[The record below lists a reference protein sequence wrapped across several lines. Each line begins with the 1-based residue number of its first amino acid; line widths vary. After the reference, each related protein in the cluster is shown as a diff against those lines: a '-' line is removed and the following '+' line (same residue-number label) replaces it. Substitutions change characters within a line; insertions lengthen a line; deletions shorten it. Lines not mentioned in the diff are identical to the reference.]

1 MSEENKAPNEV
12 PNENLPAFVK
22 AAPELLPVWDWW
34 VKEGK
39 STLAMLLVVAVAV
52 MGFYAWK
59 NYQKRNAA
67 AANQVLMNAIS
78 AEDLESAVSDYGST
92 KVGPALRLRLAKA
105 YYDGAIDDSTK
116 YEKALK
122 IYDELI
128 KSSDNAAF
136 ADVAVVGRAYS
147 LEGLEKY
154 DEAQKAFEGF
164 AQASTNSYLLL
175 TAQLGAARC
184 KMLGGRKD
192 EALKD
197 LEALKADAK
206 DEMAKARIDS
216 LIDVV
221 KRHDPSRKRLAASM
235 FDLADSAQK
244 SLDAE
249 KKAEAPAAKPAPAP
263 APAAKPA
270 APEADKPAAAPAAP
284 APPAAPAAPAKK

>member
-1 MSEENKAPNEV
+1 MSEEIKTPEA

-39 STLAMLLVVAVAV
+39 STLAMLLVVAIAV
-52 MGFYAWK
+52 MGFYTWK

-78 AEDLESAVSDYGST
+78 TEDLESAVSDYGST
-92 KVGPALRLRLAKA
+92 KVGPALRLRLAKS
-105 YYDGAIDDSTK
+105 YYDEAIDNSAK
-116 YEKALK
+116 YEEALK

-154 DEAQKAFEGF
+154 AEAQKAFEDF
-164 AQASTNSYLLL
+164 SQASTNSYLLL

-184 KMLGGRKD
+184 KMLGGKKD

-197 LEALKADAK
+197 LEALKAAAK

-216 LIDVV
+216 QIDVV
-221 KRHDPSRKRLAASM
+221 KRHDSSRKRQTASM

-244 SLDAE
+244 SLEAE
-249 KKAEAPAAKPAPAP
+249 KKAEAVPAAKPAAP

-270 APEADKPAAAPAAP
+270 APAPAAKPAAP
-284 APPAAPAAPAKK
+284 APAAKPAAPAKK

>member
-39 STLAMLLVVAVAV
+39 STLTMLLVVAIAV

-67 AANQVLMNAIS
+67 AANQVLVNAIS
-78 AEDLESAVSDYGST
+78 TEDLESAVKDYGST

-105 YYDGAIDDSTK
+105 YYDEAIDDSAK
-116 YEKALK
+116 YEKALEV
-122 IYDELI
+122 YDELV

-164 AQASTNSYLLL
+164 AQTSTNSYLLL

-184 KMLGGRKD
+184 KMLGGKKD

-197 LEALKADAK
+197 LEALKAETK

-221 KRHDPSRKRLAASM
+221 KRHDPSRKRQAASM

-244 SLDAE
+244 SLEAE
-249 KKAEAPAAKPAPAP
+249 KKPEAPAVKP

-270 APEADKPAAAPAAP
+270 APEAAKPAAAPT
-284 APPAAPAAPAKK
+284 PPAKPTAPAAPAKK